1 MGMRKMRWALQE
13 LEAPTEEPVTLADA
27 KLHLRVDGD
36 EENTWI
42 ERAIRAAR
50 EFCEETQQRAYVSR
64 RFRMS
69 LERWPC
75 GRIIVLPKPPL
86 QSVEVI
92 TYILAD
98 GTVETLGP
106 SQYVVDAASEPGT
119 IYLAPGASWPAG
131 QLAPGMPIRVEFTAG
146 YGAAAAV
153 PERVKQAILLLVGHW
168 YENRETVLVGS
179 ISRSLEFA
187 VEALLWQDRFW
198 YSGPEG

>member
-1 MGMRKMRWALQE
+1 MRWALQE

-50 EFCEETQQRAYVSR
+50 EYCEETQQRAYVSR
-64 RFRMS
+64 RFRLS

-75 GRIIVLPKPPL
+75 GRTIYLPRPPL
-86 QSVEVI
+86 QAVEAVSY
-92 TYILAD
+92 TRAD
-98 GTVETLGP
+98 GTVETLDP
-106 SQYVVDAASEPGT
+106 SLYVVDAASEPGA
-119 IYLAPGASWPAG
+119 IHLAPDASWPTE
-131 QLAPGMPIRVEFTAG
+131 QLAPGMPIRVEFLAG
-146 YGAAAAV
+146 YGTVGDV
-153 PERVKQAILLLVGHW
+153 PERVTQAILLLVGHW
-168 YENRETVLVGS
+168 YEHRETVLVGA